1 MTTPPISLTT
11 APLDHSRTGVALAG
25 ELDVYTAP
33 QIEAELTRLARRTER
48 ELLLDLAGVTFCDSS
63 GAALFLRMHRRC
75 VADGVRLRLCRVQ
88 RLPARVIRTLGV
100 DRAVAC
106 SFA

>member
-11 APLDHSRTGVALAG
+11 APVGPSTTAVTLAG
-25 ELDVYTAP
+25 ELDLYTATY
-33 QIEAELTRLARRTER
+33 IEAELTRLARRAER

-63 GAALFLRMHRRC
+63 GVALFLRMHRRC

-88 RLPARVIRTLGV
+88 RLPARVLRTLGV
-100 DRAVAC
+100 DRAVPC